1 MKPWRI
7 SLFVFAVLGVL
18 LLITLLSRT
27 FGIRGLGTEEGFG
40 TEKFLIKYPSL
51 STLLD
56 AGSEPVNLRAD
67 SVVRLIDT
75 AASDPA
81 RAQVLPDLSK
91 IDTGN
96 LVRIVYPGGNSIL
109 ASEIRSLLTG
119 GTCRIL
125 HYGDSQIEGD
135 RISGYLRNRLQSVYG
150 GSGPGFIPVRQVY
163 EHSAAEVVVSD
174 NWLRFASFDPTQ
186 KKVPGNDYGLYASFS
201 RFTPFDHHAVDSIT
215 LRTLPDVTAQITIRP
230 LKSAYTGFRRY
241 NRIGLHYGNLSNPV
255 KISVKS
261 AGGLTDESWLIPDK
275 SYHCF
280 EILSDNT
287 PSEVIITLEGKVSPD
302 FYGLT
307 LDGSAG
313 ISLDNIAMRGAS
325 GTVFSKLNPES
336 FSKMARKLQAKL
348 VIFQYGGN
356 TVPYAGDSSSVRSYC
371 RYIAGNIHWVLKRIP
386 EARVIFIGP
395 ADMSTMMNGK
405 MQTYPLLPYLDQ
417 KLKET
422 CIGNGWAYWSAFEA
436 MGGENAMVYWVEQGL
451 AANDYTHFSP
461 RGTRIISELFFT
473 ALYLDLKK

>member
-40 TEKFLIKYPSL
+40 SEKFLIKYPSL

-56 AGSEPVNLRAD
+56 AGSHAVNLRAD
-67 SVVRLIDT
+67 SVIKLIDT

-81 RAQVLPDLSK
+81 RARILPDFSK
-91 IDTGN
+91 IDTSN
-96 LVRIVYPGGNSIL
+96 LVRICYPVTNSNFTG
-109 ASEIRSLLTG
+109 EIKSLLTG

-125 HYGDSQIEGD
+125 HYGDSQLEGD

-150 GSGPGFIPVRQVY
+150 GSGPGFIPIKQVY
-163 EHSAAEVVVSD
+163 EHSAAEVTVSD

-186 KKVPGNDYGLYASFS
+186 KKIQGNDYGLYASFS
-201 RFTPFDHHAVDSIT
+201 RFTPFDFHSVDSST
-215 LRTLPDVTAQITIRP
+215 LLTLPDVKAEITIRP
-230 LKSAYTGFRRY
+230 SKAAYSGFRRY
-241 NRIGLHYGNLSNPV
+241 NRIGLHYGNLAEPV

-261 AGGLTDESWLIPDK
+261 GGGQPDESWLIPDK

-287 PSEVIITLEGKVSPD
+287 PSEVIITLEGKISPD

-307 LDGSAG
+307 LDGNSG

-325 GTVFSKLNPES
+325 GTVFSSLNPES

-356 TVPYAGDSSSVRSYC
+356 TVPYAEDSTSVRSYC
-371 RYIAGNIHWVLKRIP
+371 RYIAGNIHWVLKQIP

-422 CIGNGWAYWSAFEA
+422 CNKYGWAYWSTFDA
-436 MGGENAMVYWVEQGL
+436 MGGENSMLTWVEQGL

-473 ALYLDLKK
+473 ALYLDLK